1 MQLLQNRD
9 LAKGSDLI
17 QILHLEDNYTDREL
31 VKALLEAD
39 GINCQI
45 TTVETKEEFVHHLGA
60 SPWDLILA
68 DYSLPAFD
76 GLQAL
81 EIAQHAC
88 PGTPFIFVTGTMGE
102 EKAIESLKSG
112 ATDYVLKQRM
122 ARLCESVRRALA
134 ENAEKHKREEAEA
147 KLINSEE
154 QLRRAEQKF
163 RQIFEDAPEGIYQT
177 TREGEILVLNPAGAR
192 MLGYASS
199 KESVATVSDSAND
212 AWLNLGDRAR
222 YSQLLEEQGEIDGFS
237 CQLKRTDGTPIWV
250 SLTAR
255 RVCGQDG
262 QTLYYQGF
270 MEDITERKAMEVDR
284 VAKIRELHVLSEM
297 NEALLCAKTEEELM
311 KEYCRI
317 TVEAAGYRM
326 AWVGFAEE
334 GPEKRILPV
343 AQYGHDDGYLKLLNV
358 TWADTEQGRGP
369 VGQCIRTGQ
378 IVVVKDFEADPTTA
392 LWREEA
398 LKRGYMSSIAI
409 PFRQF
414 EGEKA
419 CLTAYGVR
427 VSRWSDTER
436 RLMDQVA
443 SALGFG
449 ITTLRTGL
457 AKAQFQE
464 NLRVS
469 LEETILV
476 VAGTL
481 EQRDPYTAGH
491 QRRVADLCVHIAE
504 AMGLSADRT
513 HGLQLAANIHD
524 LGKIGTPTEL
534 LTKPG
539 RLSKAEFSLIKDH
552 AEMGYEI
559 IKKVHFPWPIAD
571 MVRQHHERL
580 DGSGYPLGLKAEA
593 TLLESRILAVAD
605 VVEAMSSQR
614 PYRPSL
620 GIDAALDNILAGR
633 GTQFEPEVVDACV
646 SLFRVEGY
654 HLPA

>member
-1 MQLLQNRD
+1 VVRD
-9 LAKGSDLI
+9 
-17 QILHLEDNYTDREL
+17 
-31 VKALLEAD
+31 
-39 GINCQI
+39 
-45 TTVETKEEFVHHLGA
+45 
-60 SPWDLILA
+60 
-68 DYSLPAFD
+68 
-76 GLQAL
+76 
-81 EIAQHAC
+81 
-88 PGTPFIFVTGTMGE
+88 
-102 EKAIESLKSG
+102 
-112 ATDYVLKQRM
+112 
-122 ARLCESVRRALA
+122 
-134 ENAEKHKREEAEA
+134 
-147 KLINSEE
+147 
-154 QLRRAEQKF
+154 
-163 RQIFEDAPEGIYQT
+163 
-177 TREGEILVLNPAGAR
+177 
-192 MLGYASS
+192 
-199 KESVATVSDSAND
+199 
-212 AWLNLGDRAR
+212 
-222 YSQLLEEQGEIDGFS
+222 
-237 CQLKRTDGTPIWV
+237 
-250 SLTAR
+250 
-255 RVCGQDG
+255 
-262 QTLYYQGF
+262 
-270 MEDITERKAMEVDR
+270 
-284 VAKIRELHVLSEM
+284 
-297 NEALLCAKTEEELM
+297 
-311 KEYCRI
+311 
-317 TVEAAGYRM
+317 
-326 AWVGFAEE
+326 FA
-334 GPEKRILPV
+334 
-343 AQYGHDDGYLKLLNV
+343 
-358 TWADTEQGRGP
+358 
-369 VGQCIRTGQ
+369 
-378 IVVVKDFEADPTTA
+378 ADPTTVS
-392 LWREEA
+392 WREEA
-398 LKRGYMSSIAI
+398 TKRGYMSCICI
-409 PFRQF
+409 PFRHF
-414 EGEKA
+414 EGEMA

-427 VSRWSDTER
+427 VSRWSDPER